1 MLRILAPACLAA
13 WVIAVPLARQA
24 PQADAVPA
32 DQPVSCTTAFS
43 IDHDCDGYGVGRDYV
58 IGPDADD
65 NDPAVNTLDT
75 VLATYG
81 DVATFLAKNKGLKPA
96 GTWYLSPTGNDK
108 NCAKNDVN
116 RPCATYAFARTKI
129 GSGDVLLIR
138 GGTYDEANK
147 PFSFP
152 SASGTPTRPT
162 VVMAYPGEEV
172 ILRRTA
178 DGSDPWG
185 MYLNANYAIV
195 DGIQLTTL
203 TPDHGKGID
212 ITKRAESLGVTIR
225 NSEISFFY
233 TNIFGCFGGK
243 DLRVEGNV
251 LHDARSEHNIYTCN
265 NNGNTG
271 HQVGTIIQDNVMYA
285 ARWNNIHLNTN
296 YCDGCI
302 IRRNILWSSNET
314 GGGTANIA
322 IQSGFK
328 NGDIDSN
335 VLFNYS
341 GYGLLF
347 NTYTDGQAGIGVPS
361 DMTGNT
367 IANNTMV
374 DTSRDLIG
382 HNFGGQCLA
391 TISVQNTSKV
401 PTVDLGHNFY
411 INNVLVHANSSS
423 PNCGALVAYK
433 QVNEA
438 DLDWWTTDTWQ
449 NNTMFTPDQ
458 AAPLSIGKPGVTIA
472 AGKQTFEQFAKVAAV
487 FTGNVQTDPRLE
499 HYAHEDFKDPLR
511 FNLRLQVASPA
522 INAGTTGERVPP
534 LDIRRVPRKSPPEM
548 GAYERP

>member
-1 MLRILAPACLAA
+1 M
-13 WVIAVPLARQA
+13 ARQA
-24 PQADAVPA
+24 PQSGAAPA
-32 DQPVSCTTAFS
+32 DQSVSCTTAFS
-43 IDHDCDGYGVGRDYV
+43 IDHDCDGYGVGHDYV
-58 IGPDADD
+58 LGPDADD

-81 DVATFLAKNKGLKPA
+81 DVATFLAKNKGIKPA

-116 RPCATYAFARTKI
+116 RPCATYAVVRTKI
-129 GSGDVLLIR
+129 GSGDLLLIR
-138 GGTYDEANK
+138 GGTYDEASK
-147 PFSFP
+147 PFTFP
-152 SASGTPTRPT
+152 SANGTAARPT
-162 VVMAYPGEEV
+162 VVMAYPGEDV

-195 DGIQLTTL
+195 DGIELTTL

-212 ITKRAESLGVTIR
+212 VTKSAESVGVTIR
-225 NSEISFFY
+225 NSEVSFFY

-243 DLRVEGNV
+243 DLHVEGNV

-265 NNGNTG
+265 NKGSTG

-374 DTSRDLIG
+374 DTARDLIG

-411 INNVLVHANSSS
+411 INNVLVHANSSHRTAARWS
-423 PNCGALVAYK
+423 PTSRSTRRTSIGGRPTRGRTTRCLRPTRRRRSRSGSLVSRSPPGSRRSSSSPRSRPCSPAMCRPIRG
-433 QVNEA
+433 
-438 DLDWWTTDTWQ
+438 W
-449 NNTMFTPDQ
+449 NTMRTRTSRIRCASTCGSRWPARRSTPARPASVCRLSTC
-458 AAPLSIGKPGVTIA
+458 AASRGSRRPRWALT
-472 AGKQTFEQFAKVAAV
+472 
-487 FTGNVQTDPRLE
+487 NVP
-499 HYAHEDFKDPLR
+499 DFR
-511 FNLRLQVASPA
+511 GRS
-522 INAGTTGERVPP
+522 
-534 LDIRRVPRKSPPEM
+534 
-548 GAYERP
+548 

>member
-1 MLRILAPACLAA
+1 M
-13 WVIAVPLARQA
+13 
-24 PQADAVPA
+24 
-32 DQPVSCTTAFS
+32 
-43 IDHDCDGYGVGRDYV
+43 
-58 IGPDADD
+58 
-65 NDPAVNTLDT
+65 
-75 VLATYG
+75 
-81 DVATFLAKNKGLKPA
+81 
-96 GTWYLSPTGNDK
+96 
-108 NCAKNDVN
+108 
-116 RPCATYAFARTKI
+116 
-129 GSGDVLLIR
+129 
-138 GGTYDEANK
+138 
-147 PFSFP
+147 
-152 SASGTPTRPT
+152 
-162 VVMAYPGEEV
+162 
-172 ILRRTA
+172 
-178 DGSDPWG
+178 
-185 MYLNANYAIV
+185 
-195 DGIQLTTL
+195 
-203 TPDHGKGID
+203 
-212 ITKRAESLGVTIR
+212 GVTIR

-271 HQVGTIIQDNVMYA
+271 HQVGTVIQDNVMYA

-374 DTSRDLIG
+374 DTARDLIG

-458 AAPLSIGKPGVTIA
+458 AAPLSIGKPGVIDRRREADVRAVRKGRGRVHRQRADRSA
-472 AGKQTFEQFAKVAAV
+472 AGALRAGGLQGAAALQSAASDGQPGDQCRHDRRARAASRRAPPAAEVAARD
-487 FTGNVQTDPRLE
+487 GRLRT
-499 HYAHEDFKDPLR
+499 P
-511 FNLRLQVASPA
+511 
-522 INAGTTGERVPP
+522 
-534 LDIRRVPRKSPPEM
+534 
-548 GAYERP
+548 